1 MSERW
6 SIDVEWAQLETGSPE
21 ERAGFAALGIH
32 AYDACLTFGYDSLL
46 QSVRRAPYLSAYHF
60 AEWLAWN
67 WWRLRWEPHRQSS
80 EWELSHA
87 MASIGGGYVWPNIHI
102 VSDGKNISLVCKP
115 TPERAST
122 PYRYISDSVSIIPA
136 TDFEGEIDLFIEAV
150 LQRLQTCQVTG
161 SNLHEI
167 WQDIVQERQDPAL
180 SVQRKFEALLGEDPG
195 EMDETQL
202 QRFIANAEATGQTA
216 LEEIAANRI
225 SGKPVPDIAYLLE
238 LGHTR
243 GTVTNPRDRIT
254 LHTPIPHDRDA
265 PWRVGTHAAQ
275 LLRAQEN
282 IAPDV
287 AITNDQLARM
297 YGAPRNTFD
306 PLEQPSDLSFDLSES
321 DQRHRVVLRR
331 AGRETGRRFALA
343 RLLGDTLT
351 HATDDPVRP
360 ATHSD
365 TYRQKVQRAFAAE
378 LLSPFEATDHML
390 DGDYSMENQQEV
402 ADHFQVSD
410 RTVLTLLVNHKRLDR
425 SKLDEADWVQA

>member
-1 MSERW
+1 MAARW
-6 SIDVEWAQLETGSPE
+6 SIDVEWAQLDAGAPE

-32 AYDACLTFGYDSLL
+32 AYEACLTFGYDSLL

-67 WWRLRWEPHRQSS
+67 WWRLRWEPHRQSAD
-80 EWELSHA
+80 WELSHA
-87 MASIGGGYVWPNIHI
+87 MASIGGGYIWPNIHI
-102 VSDGKNISLVCKP
+102 VSDGKNVSLVSRP
-115 TPERAST
+115 TSERTRT
-122 PYRYISDSVSIIPA
+122 PYRYLNDSVSIIPA

-150 LQRLQTCQVTG
+150 LQRLQTFEATN
-161 SNLHEI
+161 SNLHDI
-167 WQDIVQERQDPAL
+167 WKDVVQERQDPTL
-180 SVQRKFEALLGEDPG
+180 SAQRKFEALLGEDPG
-195 EMDETQL
+195 EMDKGQL
-202 QRFIANAEATGQTA
+202 EGFIANAEATGQTA

-225 SGKPVPDIAYLLE
+225 PGKAVPDIPHLLE

-254 LHTPIPHDRDA
+254 LHEPIPHDVDA
-265 PWRVGTHAAQ
+265 PWRVGTRAAQ
-275 LLRAQEN
+275 LLRAQES
-282 IAPDV
+282 IDPGV
-287 AITNDQLARM
+287 AITNDQLAHM
-297 YGAPRNTFD
+297 YGAKRDIFD
-306 PLEQPSDLSFDLSES
+306 PLDQPADLSFDLSES

-351 HATDDPVRP
+351 HTTNDPVRP

-378 LLSPFEATDHML
+378 LLSPFQAVDHIL
-390 DGDYSMENQQEV
+390 DGDYSTENQQEV

-410 RTVLTLLVNHKRLDR
+410 RTILTLLVNNRRLDR
-425 SKLDEADWVQA
+425 SKLEEADWVQP